1 MAVYIY
7 ICIYIYIYIYI
18 SSNENLNHSYWTATP
33 EQGSIISTDIYTG
46 SKADSNGTRL
56 VVLSCVQELF
66 AMVASDWLYYIS
78 ISIDL
83 LSLFDCSVMYPCFLF
98 IRELDL
104 WILECR
110 TLQFIWYIYVMMH
123 CYPYLNLYMHTF
135 AVFCTIIAPCYD
147 ILFLIRT
154 RGLIN
159 HPCFSPLAYTD

>member
-1 MAVYIY
+1 MFTQGLMLIVMEPVLLYWAV
-7 ICIYIYIYIYI
+7 CR
-18 SSNENLNHSYWTATP
+18 
-33 EQGSIISTDIYTG
+33 
-46 SKADSNGTRL
+46 K
-56 VVLSCVQELF
+56 LF
-66 AMVASDWLYYIS
+66 PMVSSDWLYYIS

-98 IRELDL
+98 IREVDL

-154 RGLIN
+154 QGLIN
-159 HPCFSPLAYTD
+159 HPCFPHWHIQTNVINLYVTFCIVFLLMYV

>member
-1 MAVYIY
+1 MFTQGLMLIVMEPVLLYWAV
-7 ICIYIYIYIYI
+7 CR
-18 SSNENLNHSYWTATP
+18 
-33 EQGSIISTDIYTG
+33 
-46 SKADSNGTRL
+46 K
-56 VVLSCVQELF
+56 LF
-66 AMVASDWLYYIS
+66 PMVASDWLYDIS

-104 WILECR
+104 WILECH

-154 RGLIN
+154 QGLIN
-159 HPCFSPLAYTD
+159 HPCFPHWHIQTNVINRYVTFCIVFLLMYV